1 MSQIKVNTDNLKK
14 EAAILRESANDLAS
28 LQNQLLGISP
38 GANSVYS
45 GQLQQAFKAI
55 TYGSSASAISSQ
67 NRLNELGT
75 ELLSRANRF
84 ELANETNAQE
94 MALLSN
100 NFIGFSENSPV
111 LRAFS
116 GLNKNDLA
124 KVFLLLSLGGFAGL
138 IIGLIIYLPDIKDL
152 LTGESKSNED
162 TSQPTSDIKKKE
174 RSVKLGALSQKYE
187 SNGNPGAVSSG
198 VGDPG
203 GVSYGAYQMTS
214 KSGGTVSKFLKSSA
228 AASWSVEFANLVPGS
243 PEFTE
248 TWKSIANR
256 DPEKFLE
263 AQHEY
268 IKQTH
273 YDPFVEKIKGLG
285 LDVNERS
292 WALQDVVWSTG
303 VQHGPNNIV
312 IANAVKGENLSQMSD
327 EEIIKAIYA
336 ERGRKNTDGT
346 MVWFPNCSLDVQKS
360 VATRFTKELD
370 DALIMLQ
377 EEKTQ

>member
-1 MSQIKVNTDNLKK
+1 MSQIKVNTDDLKK

-28 LQNQLLGISP
+28 LQNRLLGIYP
-38 GANSVYS
+38 RENTVYS

-55 TYGSSASAISSQ
+55 TYGSLASAISSQ

-75 ELLSRANRF
+75 ELLSRADRF
-84 ELANETNAQE
+84 ELVNETNTQG

-100 NFIGFSENSPV
+100 NLIGFSENSPV
-111 LRAFS
+111 LRVFS
-116 GLNKNDLA
+116 GFNKADLT
-124 KVFLLLSLGGFAGL
+124 KVLLLLSLGGFAGL

-152 LTGESKSNED
+152 LTGESKSNDEKP
-162 TSQPTSDIKKKE
+162 QPMPDIKKKE
-174 RSVKLGALSQKYE
+174 RSVKLGTLSQKYE
-187 SNGNPGAVSSG
+187 SNGNPGAVSPGS
-198 VGDPG
+198 GDPG

-214 KSGGTVSKFLKSSA
+214 KGGGTVSKFLKSSA
-228 AASWSVEFANLVPGS
+228 AAPWSAEFANLVPGS

-248 TWKSIANR
+248 KWKSIAAR
-256 DPEKFLE
+256 DSEKFLE

-292 WALQDVVWSTG
+292 WALQDVVWSTS

-312 IANAVKGENLSQMSD
+312 VANALKGKDPSQMSD

-336 ERGRKNTDGT
+336 ERGRKNAEGT
-346 MVWFPNCSLDVQKS
+346 MVWFPNCSIDVQKS
-360 VATRFTKELD
+360 VANRFTKELG

-377 EEKTQ
+377 EEKAQ